1 MPKHS
6 VTPFTYYTFRYDYT
20 DDSMVEK
27 IKNYFVR
34 EFPKYAIFRE
44 ISDVVGKKH
53 LQGKIGKAL
62 SHVQVRKNLLAEFPN
77 VFNRTNYSCVPID
90 KPDEYDSYICKDGD
104 ALINNVFS
112 QEFIDEAVTLRK
124 TKVSEFTAKQTKRS
138 TAMPFTHKVVL
149 DFIVEYP
156 IETQIIQSPEYKMS
170 DSQQLVYDKAC
181 ECLLYYLL
189 KRLGKI
195 AKVFDDIILQRMY
208 NGMKNLIMMEDDKAS
223 LVQLQFKK
231 GRIEL

>member
-6 VTPFTYYTFRYDYT
+6 ITPFTYYTFRYDYT
-20 DDSMVEK
+20 DDSIVEK

-53 LQGKIGKAL
+53 LQGKIGKAM
-62 SHVQVRKNLLAEFPN
+62 SNVQVRKNLLLEFPN

-112 QEFIDEAVTLRK
+112 QEFIDEAVALRK
-124 TKVSEFTAKQTKRS
+124 TKVSEFTKKQTARS
-138 TAMPFTHKVVL
+138 AVLPFTHKVVL
-149 DFIVEYP
+149 DFMAEYP
-156 IETQIIQSPEYKMS
+156 IETQIIQRPEYKMT
-170 DSQQLVYDKAC
+170 DYEQKVYDKAC
-181 ECLLYYLL
+181 EGLLMFLL

-195 AKVFDDIILQRMY
+195 AKVFDDNILQRMY
-208 NGMKNLIMMEDDKAS
+208 TGIKNHILMCDDKAS
-223 LVQLQFKK
+223 QVQLGFYK
-231 GRIEL
+231 GRIQL

>member
-6 VTPFTYYTFRYDYT
+6 ITPFTYYTFRYDYT
-20 DDSMVEK
+20 DDTIVEK

-62 SHVQVRKNLLAEFPN
+62 SNIQVRKNLLSEFPN

-112 QEFIDEAVTLRK
+112 QEFIDEAVALRK
-124 TKVSEFTAKQTKRS
+124 TKVSEFTKKQTARS
-138 TAMPFTHKVVL
+138 AVLPFTHKVVL
-149 DFIVEYP
+149 DFMVEYP
-156 IETQIIQSPEYKMS
+156 IETQIIQRPEYKMTEYE
-170 DSQQLVYDKAC
+170 QKQYDKAC
-181 ECLLYYLL
+181 EGLLMFLL

-195 AKVFDDIILQRMY
+195 AKVFDDNILQRMY
-208 NGMKNLIMMEDDKAS
+208 TGIKNHILMCDDKAS
-223 LVQLQFKK
+223 QVQLNFYK
-231 GRIEL
+231 GRIQL